1 MKLIAPVLLALTIL
15 FNSCSQDNA
24 SLKIQMKLGDVYE
37 LEMKTLNEMDQTSMG
52 TRMKMNTEMIQYGNI
67 EVKEVTSDDKFKFQL
82 IYNRIVQQVEMAAP
96 TETSYTIDTDQPD
109 SVLSEE
115 AFESYKSMSL
125 MLKKPFDVT
134 MNKRGEVLT
143 CASSEYEA
151 GLKKLAD
158 ENPIMKMAIDQLSI
172 ETQKAGIQSLFVI
185 LPEGKTTAGSEWTYK
200 SDAFSSSYPVVMES
214 NYKVIKSDENITT
227 LTSKGTVSINKNAK
241 GMMAMMVKMMDLTG
255 EVNSEIKLDSKTGLP
270 IQNKIITQMKGSMK
284 MFGANIPLSVK
295 TTQDISI
302 KKKVN

>member
-1 MKLIAPVLLALTIL
+1 MKKLFPILFALATF
-15 FNSCSQDNA
+15 FNSCSEDKA
-24 SLKIQMKLGDVYE
+24 SLKIQMSKGDVFE

-52 TRMKMNTEMIQYGNI
+52 TRVQMKTEMIQYGNI
-67 EVKEVTSDDKFKFQL
+67 EVKEVTSDDLFKFQL
-82 IYNRIVQQVEMAAP
+82 MYNRIVQQVKMSSP
-96 TETSYTIDTDQPD
+96 SETSYTIDTDQPD
-109 SVLSEE
+109 SILSAE
-115 AFESYKSMSL
+115 AIESFKSISL

-143 CASSEYEA
+143 CTSSEFDA

-158 ENPIMKMAIDQLSI
+158 ENPFMKMAADQFSM

-185 LPEGKTTAGSEWTYK
+185 LPKGKTTAGSEWTYK

-214 NYKVIKSDENITT
+214 NYKVIKSDENTT
-227 LTSKGTVSINKNAK
+227 NLTSKGTVSINKNAK

-255 EVNSEIKLDSKTGLP
+255 EVNSEIKLDSKTGLSL
-270 IQNKIITQMKGSMK
+270 QNKIVTQMKGSMK

>member
-1 MKLIAPVLLALTIL
+1 MKLIAPVLIALTIL
-15 FNSCSQDNA
+15 FNSCSQDNS
-24 SLKIQMKLGDVYE
+24 SLKIQMAKGDVFE

-52 TRMKMNTEMIQYGNI
+52 ARVQMRTDITQYGNI
-67 EVKEVTSDDKFKFQL
+67 EVKEVTSDDIFKFQL
-82 IYNRIVQQVEMAAP
+82 MYNRIVQQVKMTSPA
-96 TETSYTIDTDQPD
+96 ETSYTIDTDQPD
-109 SVLSEE
+109 SIQSEE
-115 AFESYKSMSL
+115 AIEAYKSMSL
-125 MLKKPFDVT
+125 MLKKPFDVS

-143 CASSEYEA
+143 CASAEYEA

-172 ETQKAGIQSLFVI
+172 ETQKAGIQLIFVV

-200 SDAFSSSYPVVMES
+200 SDAYSSSYPVVIES

-227 LTSKGTVSINKNAK
+227 LSSKGTVSINKNAK

-255 EVNSEIKLDSKTGLP
+255 DVNAEIKLDSKTGLP
-270 IQNKIITQMKGSMK
+270 LQNKIVTQMKGSMK

>member
-1 MKLIAPVLLALTIL
+1 MKLIAPVLIALTIL
-15 FNSCSQDNA
+15 FNSCSQDNS
-24 SLKIQMKLGDVYE
+24 SLKIQMAKGDVFE

-52 TRMKMNTEMIQYGNI
+52 ARVQMRTDITQYGNI
-67 EVKEVTSDDKFKFQL
+67 EVKEVTSDDIFKFQL
-82 IYNRIVQQVEMAAP
+82 MYNRIVQQVKMTSPA
-96 TETSYTIDTDQPD
+96 ETSYTIDTDQPD
-109 SVLSEE
+109 SIQSEE
-115 AFESYKSMSL
+115 AIEAYKSMSL
-125 MLKKPFDVT
+125 MLKKPFDVS

-143 CASSEYEA
+143 CASAEYEA

-172 ETQKAGIQSLFVI
+172 ETQKAGIQSIFVV

-200 SDAFSSSYPVVMES
+200 SDAYTSSYPVVIES

-227 LTSKGTVSINKNAK
+227 LSSKGTVSINKNAK

-255 EVNSEIKLDSKTGLP
+255 DVNAEIKLDSKTGLP
-270 IQNKIITQMKGSMK
+270 LQNKIVTQMKGSMK

>member
-1 MKLIAPVLLALTIL
+1 MKLIAPVLLALTLL
-15 FNSCSQDNA
+15 FNSCSENNA
-24 SLKIQMKLGDVYE
+24 SLKIQMKQGDVYE

-82 IYNRIVQQVEMAAP
+82 MYNRIVQQVEMAAP

-134 MNKRGEVLT
+134 MNTRGEVLN
-143 CASSEYEA
+143 CSSAEYEA
-151 GLKKLAD
+151 ELKKLAD

-185 LPEGKTTAGSEWTYK
+185 LPEGKTTVGSEWTYK

-241 GMMAMMVKMMDLTG
+241 GMMAMMVKMMDLSG
-255 EVNSEIKLDSKTGLP
+255 EVTSEVKLDSKSGLP
-270 IQNKIITQMKGSMK
+270 IQNKIVTQMKGSMK

-295 TTQDISI
+295 TTQDVSI